1 MGAWTTHTQPLLA
14 LVKMSNHSLFELLSL
29 SNEDL
34 ATNKS
39 LDCWCA
45 EALVITAFLN
55 IDEDEEEDS
64 MMNMMVDRKSLVLR
78 DNPLK
83 QREEEKVGVRT
94 GLCQSLYG
102 LCIIKG
108 FGFLEDM
115 IHIVFV
121 GVHVIIARVFCL
133 SISLL
138 VLFLFLFLF
147 LSLFILIY

>member
-78 DNPLK
+78 DESIETK
-83 QREEEKVGVRT
+83 RGGEGW
-94 GLCQSLYG
+94 C
-102 LCIIKG
+102 
-108 FGFLEDM
+108 EDRFVPEFVW
-115 IHIVFV
+115 IVDN
-121 GVHVIIARVFCL
+121 
-133 SISLL
+133 
-138 VLFLFLFLF
+138 
-147 LSLFILIY
+147 